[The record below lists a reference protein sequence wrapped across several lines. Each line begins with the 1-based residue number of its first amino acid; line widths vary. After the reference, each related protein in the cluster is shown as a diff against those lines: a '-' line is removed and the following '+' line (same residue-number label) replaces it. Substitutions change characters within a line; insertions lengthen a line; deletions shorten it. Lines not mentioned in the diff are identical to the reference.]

1 MGWFDDIDNV
11 VRNLDDVSTI
21 TILTGSVSDQAAW
34 HRLLRS
40 IKELWLLL
48 FSVRRMENQE

>member
-11 VRNLDDVSTI
+11 VRNLDDVPTI

-34 HRLLRS
+34 HRLLRC
-40 IKELWLLL
+40 IKELRLLL